1 MYRCFSAEGQMDIER
16 LKGRGRLVPT
26 PTTGLKYQV
35 DYEIHLS
42 VSQSKPGKRRPPNN
56 SGATKCRVQ
65 SAHNH
70 LIPDGRYFLH
80 ADLGQIHQLKSADRK
95 WHYLATR

>member
-1 MYRCFSAEGQMDIER
+1 MELEK

-26 PTTGLKYQV
+26 LVTGVEYQV
-35 DYEIHLS
+35 NYEIHFPILDRE
-42 VSQSKPGKRRPPNN
+42 PGRRVTPNHK
-56 SGATKCRVQ
+56 SAAKCRVQ

-80 ADLGQIHQLKSADRK
+80 VDVGQIHQLKSIDGK